1 MLTELS
7 SSSNSFGLGANTAL
21 EDVQLLSDILNKT
34 PNLSEAVQDFTKQ
47 RAGDAKALVNISRG
61 IDRPGKL
68 GTLQFILPLILDSIF
83 HKLAPKIFGENIFGM
98 FKKEG
103 ITFVEIQR
111 KKRLDRM
118 MQATVILSGMSLFGV
133 GVRTLIKSLA
143 RLLGVK
149 DIVVGASLVA
159 LLGAASAIKKV
170 TPSRKSDPM
179 LDGQKAY
186 SQKEGKTT
194 VDGVS
199 MG

>member
-1 MLTELS
+1 M
-7 SSSNSFGLGANTAL
+7 GANTAL
-21 EDVQLLSDILNKT
+21 EDVQLLSDILNET

-83 HKLAPKIFGENIFGM
+83 HKISPKIFGENIFGM

-149 DIVVGASLVA
+149 DIVVGACMVA
-159 LLGAASAIKKV
+159 LLGVVAAVKKV
-170 TPSRKSDPM
+170 SPGTSSNPDPM
-179 LDGQKAY
+179 KHPSYTLGGQKAY
-186 SQKEGKTT
+186 SQKEAKT
-194 VDGVS
+194 VDGVT

>member
-1 MLTELS
+1 
-7 SSSNSFGLGANTAL
+7 LGANTAL

-47 RAGDAKALVNISRG
+47 RAGDAKALVKISRG

-83 HKLAPKIFGENIFGM
+83 HKISPKIFGENIFGM

-149 DIVVGASLVA
+149 DILVSGCLVA
-159 LLGAASAIKKV
+159 LLGVVAAVKKV
-170 TPSRKSDPM
+170 APSAGSNPDPM
-179 LDGQKAY
+179 KHPSYTLGDQKAY
-186 SQKEGKTT
+186 QKDSKTT